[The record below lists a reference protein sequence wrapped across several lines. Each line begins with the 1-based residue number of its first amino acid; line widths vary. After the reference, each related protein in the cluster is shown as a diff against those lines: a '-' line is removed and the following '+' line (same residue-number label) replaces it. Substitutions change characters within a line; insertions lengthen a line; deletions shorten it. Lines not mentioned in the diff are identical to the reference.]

1 MSCNSLVSTSFQK
14 KKKKFSKL
22 FYYLI
27 VYVHFQNFADMNFR
41 IWPIL
46 KNFTDI
52 IFRGKGWK
60 TSKPRKFLSAKASS
74 LKVYSQNEVTNKQSN
89 RFRVVF
95 ISLLIANCHSN
106 LSSIK
111 NVIHIWIEFTR
122 MLTHTDSTML
132 KD

>member
-1 MSCNSLVSTSFQK
+1 MSLRHFK
-14 KKKKFSKL
+14 KKKKEILKTFLLFDCVCPFSKFCGHEL
-22 FYYLI
+22 SDMT
-27 VYVHFQNFADMNFR
+27 NFEKFHGHN
-41 IWPIL
+41 L
-46 KNFTDI
+46 S
-52 IFRGKGWK
+52 GKGLK

-111 NVIHIWIEFTR
+111 NVIHI
-122 MLTHTDSTML
+122 
-132 KD
+132 